1 MLQLIETWRWLKP
14 QLQARRK
21 TSRITLMVNLTVGIQ
36 NPFLVVDDKK
46 RFDAWL
52 TYVNKNRHFDGKI
65 RFITPWQAAAT

>member
-1 MLQLIETWRWLKP
+1 
-14 QLQARRK
+14 
-21 TSRITLMVNLTVGIQ
+21 MVNLSVGIQ

-46 RFDAWL
+46 RLDAWL